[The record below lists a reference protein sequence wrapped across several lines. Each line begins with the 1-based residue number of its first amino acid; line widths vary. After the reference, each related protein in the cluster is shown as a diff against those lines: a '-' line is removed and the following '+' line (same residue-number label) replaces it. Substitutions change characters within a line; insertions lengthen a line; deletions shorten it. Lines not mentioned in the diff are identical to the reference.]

1 MKHYLNAFNNY
12 ATFSGRA
19 TRSEYWFFVLF
30 NLIFIVLAM
39 LLDNAFGTTIKMGYG
54 ISLPYGYIYIAYLI
68 ISLLPSFAVGVRR
81 LHDVGKSGWFFLI
94 SLIPIIGAIWLLVL
108 LFTDSNVG
116 ENKYGASVS

>member
-30 NLIFIVLAM
+30 NIIFIILAM

-54 ISLPYGYIYIAYLI
+54 VSLPYGYIYIAYLI
-68 ISLLPSFAVGVRR
+68 ITLLPSFAVGVRR

-116 ENKYGASVS
+116 ENKYGESVS

>member
-30 NLIFIVLAM
+30 NLIFIILAM

-116 ENKYGASVS
+116 ENKYGPSVS

>member
-1 MKHYLNAFNNY
+1 MKHYLNAFKNY

-30 NLIFIVLAM
+30 NIIFIILAM

-54 ISLPYGYIYIAYLI
+54 VSLPYGYIYIAYLI
-68 ISLLPSFAVGVRR
+68 ITLLPSFAVGVRR

>member
-1 MKHYLNAFNNY
+1 MKHYFNAFNNY

-30 NLIFIVLAM
+30 NIIFIILAM

-54 ISLPYGYIYIAYLI
+54 VSLPYGYIYIAYLI
-68 ISLLPSFAVGVRR
+68 ITLLPSFAVGVRR

-116 ENKYGASVS
+116 ENKYGESVL

>member
-30 NLIFIVLAM
+30 NIIFIILAM

-54 ISLPYGYIYIAYLI
+54 VSLPYGYIYIAYVI
-68 ISLLPSFAVGVRR
+68 ITLLPGLSVGVRR

>member
-1 MKHYLNAFNNY
+1 
-12 ATFSGRA
+12 
-19 TRSEYWFFVLF
+19 
-30 NLIFIVLAM
+30 M

-54 ISLPYGYIYIAYLI
+54 VSLPYGYIYIAYLI
-68 ISLLPSFAVGVRR
+68 ITLLPSFAVGVRR

>member
-30 NLIFIVLAM
+30 NIIFAVLAM

-54 ISLPYGYIYIAYLI
+54 VSFPYGYIYITYLI
-68 ISLLPSFAVGVRR
+68 TTLLPSFAVGVRR
-81 LHDVGKSGWFFLI
+81 LHAVGKSGWFILI